1 MKITDVK
8 FIPLKCKLPKPV
20 KFSLGVLTHR
30 NFALVKVET
39 DAGISGWG
47 EAFVNFPSWAIYE
60 RGATVEHG
68 LKPIL
73 IGENPLDPEGLT
85 YKALLKLYRLGLQWG
100 ARGCIYQA
108 LSAVNMALWDIKGK
122 VEGKPLYEL
131 LGGERRRVP
140 LYAIGMDM
148 SDLNS
153 SLPYCL
159 RLGFRA
165 LKIRVGFD
173 KEGDLALMRKARS
186 IVGRDI
192 KVYVDA
198 NQGWDKED
206 ACEMALRMEEAGA
219 DWIEEPTL
227 CEDLETMSKIAEK
240 LTIPLAAGENYFGVS
255 DFKKALELRAID
267 IGMPDITRVGGVEEM
282 KRVCELLRERGLP
295 YSPHFYGSDV
305 GFSATLHFA
314 SSVPG
319 GLEVPRDVSLTP
331 LREEVLK
338 TPLEITEGYAIPP
351 DAPGLGIEVD
361 EDALSRYAF

>member
-1 MKITDVK
+1 MKITEIR

-60 RGATVEHG
+60 RKATIEHG

-85 YKALLKLYRLGLQWG
+85 NKALLKLYRLGLQWG

-108 LSAVNMALWDIKGK
+108 LSAVNIALWDIKGK
-122 VEGKPLYEL
+122 AEGKPIYEL

-148 SDLNS
+148 SDLDS
-153 SLPYCL
+153 SLSPCL
-159 RLGFRA
+159 KLGFRA

-173 KEGDLALMRKARS
+173 KDGDLALMKKARS
-186 IVGRDI
+186 IVGKEI

-198 NQGWDKED
+198 NQGWDKDE
-206 ACEMALRMEEAGA
+206 AYEMALRMEEAGA

-255 DFKKALELRAID
+255 DFKRALDFKAID
-267 IGMPDITRVGGVEEM
+267 IGMPDITRVGGMGEM
-282 KRVCELLRERGLP
+282 RKVWGLLRERGIS

-305 GFSATLHFA
+305 GFAATLHFFA
-314 SSVPG
+314 SMPSS
-319 GLEVPRDVSLTP
+319 LEIPRDVSVTP
-331 LREEVLK
+331 LREEILK
-338 TPLEITEGYAIPP
+338 TPLDISEGYAIPP
-351 DAPGLGIEVD
+351 DGPGLGIEVN
-361 EDALSRYAF
+361 EDALSKYAF